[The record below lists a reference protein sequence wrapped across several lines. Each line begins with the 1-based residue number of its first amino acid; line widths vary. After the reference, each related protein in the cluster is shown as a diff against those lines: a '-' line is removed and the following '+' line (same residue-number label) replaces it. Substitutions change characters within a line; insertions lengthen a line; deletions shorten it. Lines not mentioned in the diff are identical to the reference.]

1 MRIANG
7 AQSQMFNEITSIK
20 AAILLALLITP
31 MTAGVA
37 AADPVQTDDEAQDG
51 DDNHPEAAAYDAQR
65 DAEADVDAALKRA
78 KARGV
83 NTIIIMGANWCHDSR
98 GLAGHLRSERFQPLI
113 SAHYEVVYVDIDT
126 PQNGEGRNLDIA
138 ARYGV
143 TDISGTPN
151 VLVISPAG
159 KLVNTAEDA
168 RSWRDAAS
176 RDADDIYAYFA
187 DL

>member
-1 MRIANG
+1 
-7 AQSQMFNEITSIK
+7 MFNQISSIK
-20 AAILLALLITP
+20 AVILSALLVAPI
-31 MTAGVA
+31 TAGVA
-37 AADPVQTDDEAQDG
+37 AADPVQTDDEADHKAQNG
-51 DDNHPEAAAYDAQR
+51 DDNHAEAAVYDAQR
-65 DAEADVDAALKRA
+65 DAEADVNAALGRA

>member
-1 MRIANG
+1 
-7 AQSQMFNEITSIK
+7 MFNKTLAIIGVVLAALAALFTTSLTAS
-20 AAILLALLITP
+20 AATL
-31 MTAGVA
+31 
-37 AADPVQTDDEAQDG
+37 DPTKIETQAENGDTD
-51 DDNHPEAAAYDAQR
+51 HPEVAAYDAQR
-65 DAEADVDAALKRA
+65 DAEADVDAALERA

-113 SAHYEVVYVDIDT
+113 SAHYEVVYVDVDT

-143 TDISGTPN
+143 MDISGTPN

-187 DL
+187 EL